1 MKKTMVA
8 MMAVSTLGFASGDAK
23 PLPLVSGDKMDN
35 TGMYL
40 GAGISAMSTR
50 LSSVSRDI
58 FNANAGQDRLGNVVF
73 LGGYMINNYLSV
85 EGRFASN
92 ITDEDR
98 VTMDSQWSLF
108 LKPMYKFEDEED
120 QANGR
125 NYFAVYGLLGYGG
138 IDIVGTNQVEAD
150 ISETGF
156 QWGIGFSYTFRET
169 ATDGMY
175 QYKDSWTVYAD
186 YTMLGAD
193 MDGLYYTGTDK
204 VDADAFTVGLI
215 YKF

>member
-1 MKKTMVA
+1 MKKIIVTLLAISSMV
-8 MMAVSTLGFASGDAK
+8 FANADVK
-23 PLPLVSGDKMDN
+23 TIPLVKGDSVDN
-35 TGMYL
+35 TGLYL

-58 FNANAGQDRLGNVVF
+58 FNEKFGQERLGNAAI

-85 EGRFASN
+85 EGRYASN
-92 ITDEDR
+92 ITDEDK

-108 LKPMYKFEDEED
+108 LKPMYKFEDDKD
-120 QANGR
+120 QAEGR
-125 NYFAVYGLLGYGG
+125 NYFAIYGLLGYGG
-138 IDIVGTNQVEAD
+138 IDLTGTNTIIAEVSD
-150 ISETGF
+150 TGF
-156 QWGIGFSYTFRET
+156 QWGLGFSYTFRET
-169 ATDGMY
+169 ASEGNY

-186 YTMLGAD
+186 YTMLGTD
-193 MDGLYYTGTDK
+193 MDGLYYTGRNE

>member
-1 MKKTMVA
+1 MKKIIAALLV
-8 MMAVSTLGFASGDAK
+8 VSSIGFASGDTK
-23 PLPLVSGDKMDN
+23 PIPLVLGDDMDN
-35 TGMYL
+35 TGLYL

-58 FNANAGQDRLGNVVF
+58 FSEKAGQDRLGNAMI
-73 LGGYMINNYLSV
+73 LAGYMINNYLSV
-85 EGRFASN
+85 EGRLATN

-98 VTMDSQWSLF
+98 VTMDSQWSIF
-108 LKPMYKFEDEED
+108 LKPMYKFEDEAD

-125 NYFAVYGLLGYGG
+125 NYFAIYGLLGFGG
-138 IDIVGTNQVEAD
+138 IQLDGINGTVAD
-150 ISETGF
+150 ISDTGF
-156 QWGIGFSYTFRET
+156 QWGLGLSYTFRET
-169 ATDGMY
+169 ASQGNY

-193 MDGLYYTGTDK
+193 MDGLYYTGRDK